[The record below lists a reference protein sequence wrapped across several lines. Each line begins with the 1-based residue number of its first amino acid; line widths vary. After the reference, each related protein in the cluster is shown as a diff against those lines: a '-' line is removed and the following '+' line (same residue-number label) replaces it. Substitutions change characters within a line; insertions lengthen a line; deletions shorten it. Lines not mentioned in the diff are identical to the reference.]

1 MTTPP
6 SKAELDK
13 INAELMKL
21 RAPQAQTFRPSPS
34 GSMRSGRD
42 AQDRKYQA
50 EAIKQ
55 REDRATFIRERLETA
70 RDKARSNFEKVRDGL
85 DEK

>member
-1 MTTPP
+1 
-6 SKAELDK
+6 
-13 INAELMKL
+13 
-21 RAPQAQTFRPSPS
+21 
-34 GSMRSGRD
+34 MRSGRD